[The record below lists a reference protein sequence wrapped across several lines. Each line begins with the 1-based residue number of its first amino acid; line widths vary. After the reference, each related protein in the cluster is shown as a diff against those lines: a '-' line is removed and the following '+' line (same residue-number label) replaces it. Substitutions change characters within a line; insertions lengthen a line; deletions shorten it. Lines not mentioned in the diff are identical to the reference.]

1 MSIDVPL
8 VVRLR
13 TARTER
19 YITEE
24 LRDLTFRK
32 VAPGGWASA
41 SFSLD
46 RSLLDSPDEI
56 AHFGRAHIFDGRDG
70 RTVWDGR
77 LEDPG
82 RGVDDDGETWHLAAV
97 GPSAYARDVTRPY
110 VAIDRS
116 YDRLIPSPGKNVL
129 VEIGADTRSADG
141 TFAYTIKADSGA
153 TMPIAVLGG
162 ASYPTIAEAGQKLAR
177 FALDYV
183 MGSGSANNGFLIRAR
198 SGLTGVSSLPLDVL
212 FTTTPT
218 STSKVVVTDFSNGR
232 SVLEFNLRRLNST
245 AVADELVWINISN
258 MVIRALL
265 LNADGTEKTTGYTT
279 DTVLSSDIVKDLL
292 GRRLTQ
298 FDGANAEIAT
308 TSFGIEQFAYP
319 DGVNDADLLNDLMLF
334 DPAYSWEALESNDAG
349 LHRFRW
355 YQWPTTVRYE
365 ADVLDGYDSTGSAA
379 ELYNVVNVRWVDAGG
394 VVRTTRRTQ
403 TIPEMDAEG
412 IVREQTV
419 DLGDNAATLANAQ
432 RVGDEYLA
440 EHRYAPNAGRL
451 TVARPILDL
460 QRGMMVEP
468 WEIEPGSLIRVGG
481 ILPRID
487 ALNPTARDGVTV
499 FKMTAMD
506 YQASAAAAQLELDSY
521 PPTVSRALAN
531 LAARQPVGTAR
542 RR

>member
-1 MSIDVPL
+1 
-8 VVRLR
+8 
-13 TARTER
+13 
-19 YITEE
+19 
-24 LRDLTFRK
+24 
-32 VAPGGWASA
+32 
-41 SFSLD
+41 
-46 RSLLDSPDEI
+46 
-56 AHFGRAHIFDGRDG
+56 
-70 RTVWDGR
+70 
-77 LEDPG
+77 
-82 RGVDDDGETWHLAAV
+82 
-97 GPSAYARDVTRPY
+97 
-110 VAIDRS
+110 
-116 YDRLIPSPGKNVL
+116 
-129 VEIGADTRSADG
+129 
-141 TFAYTIKADSGA
+141 
-153 TMPIAVLGG
+153 
-162 ASYPTIAEAGQKLAR
+162 
-177 FALDYV
+177 
-183 MGSGSANNGFLIRAR
+183 
-198 SGLTGVSSLPLDVL
+198 
-212 FTTTPT
+212 
-218 STSKVVVTDFSNGR
+218 